1 MNKTY
6 CIILLA
12 LCTLAL
18 PARAQGVAQAPEGIG
33 VDSLRL
39 ERNGKYLTV
48 AMNLDLGGLEVKGD
62 RAVLFTPVLHTV
74 TDSIELKSVGIYSR
88 RSYYRYA
95 RLTKGNM
102 LTGPQELAYKASQ
115 VPDGLSYEAIIPYR
129 RWMDGAIL
137 TLRRA
142 DYGCCATLLA
152 RQDSP
157 LATFRDSKPDYM
169 PLAAYVQPRV
179 EAVKARA
186 LTGTAYI
193 DFPVNQTDIR
203 PDYRDNRRELDKIL
217 GTIDSVRTDRD
228 ITITALSIKGYA
240 SPEGSYELNTRLA
253 AARTEALKQYVSRL
267 YRFDNGFIQTA
278 YEPED
283 WAGLR
288 RYVEAS
294 GLEHRA
300 EILALIDSDREPDNK
315 EWKLKS
321 TYPDDYRHLLAHC
334 YPGLRRSDYRIDYV
348 VRAFSDV
355 DEIRALMHTR
365 PQKLSLQELFLVAQQ
380 CEPGSDEFNEVFELA
395 VRLYPDDPVANLNAA
410 NTALRRADVQT
421 ARRYLQKAGDMP
433 QATYARGICALLEG
447 DTDRAKALL
456 LQAQAQG
463 VTQAKQALDELA
475 VED

>member
-1 MNKTY
+1 M
-6 CIILLA
+6 
-12 LCTLAL
+12 
-18 PARAQGVAQAPEGIG
+18 
-33 VDSLRL
+33 
-39 ERNGKYLTV
+39 
-48 AMNLDLGGLEVKGD
+48 
-62 RAVLFTPVLHTV
+62 
-74 TDSIELKSVGIYSR
+74 
-88 RSYYRYA
+88 
-95 RLTKGNM
+95 
-102 LTGPQELAYKASQ
+102 
-115 VPDGLSYEAIIPYR
+115 
-129 RWMDGAIL
+129 
-137 TLRRA
+137 
-142 DYGCCATLLA
+142 
-152 RQDSP
+152 
-157 LATFRDSKPDYM
+157 
-169 PLAAYVQPRV
+169 
-179 EAVKARA
+179 
-186 LTGTAYI
+186 
-193 DFPVNQTDIR
+193 
-203 PDYRDNRRELDKIL
+203 
-217 GTIDSVRTDRD
+217 
-228 ITITALSIKGYA
+228 
-240 SPEGSYELNTRLA
+240 
-253 AARTEALKQYVSRL
+253 SRL

-283 WAGLR
+283 WQGLR

-433 QATYARGICALLEG
+433 QATYALGICALLEG
-447 DTDRAKALL
+447 DIDRAKALL